1 MKLAQLPR
9 RTASRLPRAAASLA
23 RRALSTQPASE
34 DVEES
39 VHDMLRQ
46 TCRDFVEAQVK
57 PVAGELD
64 QTHRRARRVG
74 AGPPRTR
81 FVARADR
88 VPRARPPSQ
97 VSGGARRSDG
107 RSRSD
112 GCDGARGAGWD
123 GDGLPRL
130 RHRDGGD
137 LGRLRFLRRRASP
150 PPETSTPSQRALSHL
165 LASLCTSPS
174 TPPLPLAPPWS
185 PPHHPPSSAI
195 PAPPSPHPSPL
206 PAAVIM
212 SVNKIITSS
221 LLIN

>member
-23 RRALSTQPASE
+23 RRALSTQPASD

-64 QTHRRARRVG
+64 QTHRYPAEL
-74 AGPPRTR
+74 
-81 FVARADR
+81 VAQMADL
-88 VPRARPPSQ
+88 
-97 VSGGARRSDG
+97 
-107 RSRSD
+107 SD

-137 LGRLRFLRRRASP
+137 LGRLRFLRSHHVG
-150 PPETSTPSQRALSHL
+150 QQLALLRPRDAVRHRGPTGEVAQAVRVWTEARCPHWL
-165 LASLCTSPS
+165 TLA
-174 TPPLPLAPPWS
+174 
-185 PPHHPPSSAI
+185 
-195 PAPPSPHPSPL
+195 
-206 PAAVIM
+206 
-212 SVNKIITSS
+212 
-221 LLIN
+221 